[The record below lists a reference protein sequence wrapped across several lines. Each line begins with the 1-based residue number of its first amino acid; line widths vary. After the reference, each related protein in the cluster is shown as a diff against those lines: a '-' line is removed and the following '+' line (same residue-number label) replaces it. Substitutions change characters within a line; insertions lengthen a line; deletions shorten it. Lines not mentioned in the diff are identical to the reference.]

1 MNFRHLKIFLSVC
14 EAGNM
19 TRAAKDLYI
28 TQPSVSQA
36 ITELEKYY
44 EVRLF
49 ERFSHRLY
57 LTPSGERL
65 RTYAQHMLNLS
76 EQARQD
82 LIDLSHEGSVR
93 IGASL
98 TIGTYLLPGLISTF
112 QVNFPHIEVFSRVDN
127 TSVIG
132 KLLLEDQLDLGLVE
146 GHIISPHITEEFF
159 SFDDLV
165 FIASP
170 KHPLAKPGKYTLHD
184 LAEQSFLIR
193 EVGSGTQ
200 EIFAHAMQFAGIPWK
215 TAGVYNNNEAIKQAV
230 IANLGLAMLSKI
242 SIITEVQQR
251 LIVPLDVDGVSL
263 RRKFNLVFHRQK
275 FFTRAMQLFWDSCKS
290 IAELTRIP

>member
-112 QVNFPHIEVFSRVDN
+112 QVNFPHI
-127 TSVIG
+127 
-132 KLLLEDQLDLGLVE
+132 
-146 GHIISPHITEEFF
+146 
-159 SFDDLV
+159 
-165 FIASP
+165 
-170 KHPLAKPGKYTLHD
+170 
-184 LAEQSFLIR
+184 
-193 EVGSGTQ
+193 
-200 EIFAHAMQFAGIPWK
+200 
-215 TAGVYNNNEAIKQAV
+215 
-230 IANLGLAMLSKI
+230 
-242 SIITEVQQR
+242 
-251 LIVPLDVDGVSL
+251 
-263 RRKFNLVFHRQK
+263 
-275 FFTRAMQLFWDSCKS
+275 
-290 IAELTRIP
+290 